1 MSPGGRKGEE
11 RRQHFQTYQYKV
23 EAQYLII
30 FKEANTRQGG
40 DYWISGSYST
50 TGPLGV
56 ISLCGHG
63 DK

>member
-40 DYWISGSYST
+40 DYWNKWLIFYYWPIG
-50 TGPLGV
+50 
-56 ISLCGHG
+56 CN
-63 DK
+63 